1 MQVSTSQFFRNQNEN
16 MVDLQTKISNLQ
28 NKIATGKQL
37 ELPSDDPVAFSD
49 AARYKH
55 QLSKLEQYGR
65 NIDNVTQRL
74 NAEEST
80 LSQFANVLTRVQELA
95 IQGANDT
102 LSPEDRKSIALE
114 IDLLRDELIGLANTK
129 DNLGGAVFG
138 GYRTEGQPFVK
149 RDNGGVDYVGDT
161 NIAQV
166 EVAEGIFSP
175 SSNNGQ
181 ATFMQVAVPGRDD
194 GVHSVFGLL
203 TETITAL
210 RNGESGKEQLN
221 GIAAALDHVVNARVV
236 SGTRLGALSTQ
247 KDIIENDKTNGKV
260 MLSAVEDTDIEQVVT
275 QLKQKMMSLEA
286 SQTAFVKIA
295 ELSLFN
301 YLR

>member
-1 MQVSTSQFFRNQNEN
+1 MQVSTEQFFRHQNEN

-37 ELPSDDPVAFSD
+37 ELPSDNPVAFSD

-55 QLSKLEQYGR
+55 QLSKLEQYSR
-65 NIDNVTQRL
+65 NIDNVNQRL
-74 NAEEST
+74 SAEEST

-102 LSPEDRKSIALE
+102 LSVEDRKSIALE
-114 IDLLRDELIGLANTK
+114 IDLLRDELIGLANSK

-138 GYRTEGQPFVK
+138 GYRTEGEVFVK
-149 RDNGGVDYVGDT
+149 RDNGVVDYVGDT

-166 EVAEGIFSP
+166 EVAEGIFAP

-181 ATFMQVAVPGRDD
+181 ATFMQVTVPEREGS
-194 GVHSVFGLL
+194 HSVFSLL
-203 TETITAL
+203 SETIAAL
-210 RNGESGKEQLN
+210 RKGEAGKEHLN
-221 GIAAALDHVVNARVV
+221 GLAAALDHVVNARVV

-247 KDIIENDKTNGKV
+247 KDIIENDKTNSKV
-260 MLSAVEDTDIEQVVT
+260 LLSSVEDTDIEQVVS
-275 QLKQKMMSLEA
+275 QLKQKMLSLEA

-301 YLR
+301 YMR

>member
-1 MQVSTSQFFRNQNEN
+1 MQVSTEQFFRHQNEN

-37 ELPSDDPVAFSD
+37 ELPSDNPVSFSD

-55 QLSKLEQYGR
+55 QLAKLEQYGR
-65 NIDNVTQRL
+65 NIDNVNQRL
-74 NAEEST
+74 SAEEST

-114 IDLLRDELIGLANTK
+114 IDLLRDELIGLANSK

-138 GYRTEGQPFVK
+138 GYRTSGEVFVK

-166 EVAEGIFSP
+166 EVAEGIFAP

-181 ATFMQVAVPGRDD
+181 ATFMQVSVPEREGS
-194 GVHSVFGLL
+194 HSVFSLL
-203 TETITAL
+203 SETISAL
-210 RNGESGKEQLN
+210 RNGESGKDQLN

-247 KDIIENDKTNGKV
+247 KDIIENDKTNSKV
-260 MLSAVEDTDIEQVVT
+260 MLSSVEDTDIEQVVS
-275 QLKQKMMSLEA
+275 QLKQKMLSLEA

-301 YLR
+301 YMR

>member
-1 MQVSTSQFFRNQNEN
+1 MQVSTGQFFRKQNEN
-16 MVDLQTKISNLQ
+16 LVDLQAKIANLQ

-55 QLSKLEQYGR
+55 QLVKLEQYGR

-102 LSPEDRKSIALE
+102 LSLEDRKSIALE
-114 IDLLRDELIGLANTK
+114 IDLLRDELIGLANSK

-138 GYRTEGQPFVK
+138 GYRTAGEVFIK
-149 RDNGGVDYVGDT
+149 RDNDIVDYVGDT

-181 ATFMQVAVPGRDD
+181 ATFMQVTVPQREGS
-194 GVHSVFGLL
+194 HSVFSLL
-203 TETITAL
+203 SETIIAL
-210 RNGESGKEQLN
+210 RNGDSGKDQLN
-221 GIAAALDHVVNARVV
+221 GLAAALDHVVNARVV

-247 KDIIENDKTNGKV
+247 RDIIENDKINSKI
-260 MLSAVEDTDIEQVVT
+260 MLSSVEDTNIEEIIS
-275 QLKQKMMSLEA
+275 QLKQKMLSLEA
-286 SQTAFVKIA
+286 SQAAFVKIA

>member
-1 MQVSTSQFFRNQNEN
+1 MQVSTEQFFRHQNEN
-16 MVDLQTKISNLQ
+16 LVDLQTKIANLQ

-37 ELPSDDPVAFSD
+37 ELPSDNPVAFSD

-65 NIDNVTQRL
+65 NIDNVNQRL
-74 NAEEST
+74 SAEEST

-102 LSPEDRKSIALE
+102 LSVEDRKSIALE
-114 IDLLRDELIGLANTK
+114 IDLLRDELIGLANSK
-129 DNLGGAVFG
+129 DNLGGAIFG
-138 GYRTEGQPFVK
+138 GYRTAGEVFFK
-149 RDNGGVDYVGDT
+149 RDNGVVDYVGDT

-166 EVAEGIFSP
+166 EVAEGIFAP

-181 ATFMQVAVPGRDD
+181 ATFMQVAVPEREGS
-194 GVHSVFGLL
+194 HSVFSLL
-203 TETITAL
+203 SETITAL
-210 RNGESGKEQLN
+210 RKGESGKDQLN
-221 GIAAALDHVVNARVV
+221 GLAAALDHVVNARVV
-236 SGTRLGALSTQ
+236 CGTRLGALSTQ
-247 KDIIENDKTNGKV
+247 RDIIENDKTNSKV
-260 MLSAVEDTDIEQVVT
+260 MLSSVEDTNIEEVVS
-275 QLKQKMMSLEA
+275 QLKQKLLSLEA

>member
-1 MQVSTSQFFRNQNEN
+1 MQVSTGQFFRSQNEN
-16 MVDLQTKISNLQ
+16 MVDLQTKIANLQ
-28 NKIATGKQL
+28 NKISTGKQL
-37 ELPSDDPVAFSD
+37 EIPSDDPVAFSD

-74 NAEEST
+74 SAEEST
-80 LSQFANVLTRVQELA
+80 LSQFANVLTRVQELS

-114 IDLLRDELIGLANTK
+114 IDLLRDELVGLANAK
-129 DNLGGAVFG
+129 DNMGGAVFG

-181 ATFMQVAVPGRDD
+181 DTFMQVSVPGRD

-203 TETITAL
+203 SETIAAL
-210 RNGESGKEQLN
+210 NKGESGKDQLN

-247 KDIIENDKTNGKV
+247 KDIIENDKTNGQV
-260 MLSAVEDTDIEQVVT
+260 MLSSVEDTDIEQVVT

-286 SQTAFVKIA
+286 SQTSFVKIA

-301 YLR
+301 YMR

>member
-1 MQVSTSQFFRNQNEN
+1 MQVSTEQFFRHQNEN
-16 MVDLQTKISNLQ
+16 MVELQTKIANLQ
-28 NKIATGKQL
+28 SKIGTGKQL
-37 ELPSDDPVAFSD
+37 ELPSDNPVAFSD

-65 NIDNVTQRL
+65 NIDNVNQRL
-74 NAEEST
+74 SAEETT

-102 LSPEDRKSIALE
+102 LSVEDRKSVALE
-114 IDLLRDELIGLANTK
+114 IDLLRDELIGLANSK

-138 GYRTEGQPFVK
+138 GYRTAGEVFIK
-149 RDNGGVDYVGDT
+149 RDNGVVDYIGDT

-181 ATFMQVAVPGRDD
+181 ATFMQVSVTEREGS
-194 GVHSVFGLL
+194 HSVFSLL
-203 TETITAL
+203 SETITAL
-210 RNGESGKEQLN
+210 RNGEAGKEQLN
-221 GIAAALDHVVNARVV
+221 GIASALDHVVNARVV
-236 SGTRLGALSTQ
+236 CGTRLGALATQ
-247 KDIIENDKTNGKV
+247 KDIIENDKTNSKV
-260 MLSAVEDTDIEQVVT
+260 MLSSVEDTNIEEVVS
-275 QLKQKMMSLEA
+275 QLKQKLLSLEA
-286 SQTAFVKIA
+286 SQAAFVKIA

>member
-1 MQVSTSQFFRNQNEN
+1 MQVSTGQFFRKQNEN
-16 MVDLQTKISNLQ
+16 LVDLQTKIANLQ

-55 QLSKLEQYGR
+55 QLAKLEQYGR

-102 LSPEDRKSIALE
+102 LSLEDRKSIALE
-114 IDLLRDELIGLANTK
+114 IDLLRDELIGLANSK

-138 GYRTEGQPFVK
+138 GYRTAGEVFIK
-149 RDNGGVDYVGDT
+149 RDNDIVDYVGDT

-181 ATFMQVAVPGRDD
+181 ATFMQVTVPQREGS
-194 GVHSVFGLL
+194 HSVFSLL
-203 TETITAL
+203 SETIIAL
-210 RNGESGKEQLN
+210 RNGDSGKDQLN
-221 GIAAALDHVVNARVV
+221 GLAAALDHVVNARVV

-247 KDIIENDKTNGKV
+247 RDIIENDKINSKI
-260 MLSAVEDTDIEQVVT
+260 MLSSVEDTNIEEIIS
-275 QLKQKMMSLEA
+275 QLKQKMLSLEA

>member
-1 MQVSTSQFFRNQNEN
+1 MQVSTGQYFRRQNEN
-16 MVDLQTKISNLQ
+16 MTELQTKIAELQ

-37 ELPSDDPVAFSD
+37 ELPSDNPVLFSD
-49 AARYKH
+49 AARYQH
-55 QLSKLEQYGR
+55 LFSKLQQYER

-74 NAEEST
+74 SAEETT

-114 IDLLRDELIGLANTK
+114 IDLLRDELIGLSNSK
-129 DNLGGAVFG
+129 DNFGGAVFG
-138 GYRTEGQPFVK
+138 GYRTEGPVFIK
-149 RDNGGVDYVGDT
+149 RDNGYVDYVGDT

-181 ATFMQVAVPGRDD
+181 ATFMQVKVSDRE
-194 GVHSVFGLL
+194 GVHSIFSLL
-203 TETITAL
+203 SESIDAL
-210 RNGESGKEQLN
+210 RAGESGKPQLA
-221 GIAAALDHVVNARVV
+221 GIAASLDHVVNARVV
-236 SGTRLGALSTQ
+236 SGTRMGALSTQ
-247 KDIIENDKTNGKV
+247 KDIIQNDKTNSEV
-260 MLSAVEDTDIEQVVT
+260 MLSTAQDTDIERVVT
-275 QLKQKMMSLEA
+275 ELKQKMLSLEA

-301 YLR
+301 YMR

>member
-1 MQVSTSQFFRNQNEN
+1 MQVSTGQFFRRQNEN
-16 MVDLQTKISNLQ
+16 LVDLQTKIAELQ

-49 AARYKH
+49 ASRYKH
-55 QLSKLEQYGR
+55 QLAKLEQYGR
-65 NIDNVTQRL
+65 NIDNVKQRL
-74 NAEEST
+74 NAEEAT
-80 LSQFANVLTRVQELA
+80 LNQFANVLTRVQELA

-102 LSPEDRKSIALE
+102 LSLEDRKSIALE
-114 IDLLRDELIGLANTK
+114 IDLLRDEVIGLANSK

-138 GYRTEGQPFVK
+138 GYRTGGQIFVK
-149 RDNGGVDYVGDT
+149 RDNGYVDYVGDT
-161 NIAQV
+161 NIAEV

-181 ATFMQVAVPGRDD
+181 ATFMQVSVPEREGS
-194 GVHSVFGLL
+194 HSIFSLL
-203 TETITAL
+203 SETISAL
-210 RNGESGKEQLN
+210 RKGESGKEQLN
-221 GIAAALDHVVNARVV
+221 GIAAALDHVVNARVI

-247 KDIIENDKTNGKV
+247 KDILENDKTNSKV
-260 MLSAVEDTDIEQVVT
+260 MLSGVEDTDIEQIIS
-275 QLKQKMMSLEA
+275 QLKQKMLSLEA
-286 SQTAFVKIA
+286 SQAAFVKIA

>member
-1 MQVSTSQFFRNQNEN
+1 MQVSTGQFFRKQNEN
-16 MVDLQTKISNLQ
+16 LVDLQTKIANLQ

-55 QLSKLEQYGR
+55 QLAKLEQYGR

-102 LSPEDRKSIALE
+102 LSLEDRKSIALE
-114 IDLLRDELIGLANTK
+114 IDLLRDELIGLANAK
-129 DNLGGAVFG
+129 DNLGGSVFG
-138 GYRTEGQPFVK
+138 GYRTAGQAFVK
-149 RDNGGVDYVGDT
+149 RDNGVVDYAGDT

-175 SSNNGQ
+175 SSSNGQ
-181 ATFMQVAVPGRDD
+181 ATFMQVTVPDREGS
-194 GVHSVFGLL
+194 HSVFSLL
-203 TETITAL
+203 SETISAL

-221 GIAAALDHVVNARVV
+221 GVAAALDHVVNARVV

-247 KDIIENDKTNGKV
+247 KDIIENDKTNSKV
-260 MLSAVEDTDIEQVVT
+260 MLSGVEDTNIEQVVSE
-275 QLKQKMMSLEA
+275 LKQKLLSLEA

-301 YLR
+301 YMR